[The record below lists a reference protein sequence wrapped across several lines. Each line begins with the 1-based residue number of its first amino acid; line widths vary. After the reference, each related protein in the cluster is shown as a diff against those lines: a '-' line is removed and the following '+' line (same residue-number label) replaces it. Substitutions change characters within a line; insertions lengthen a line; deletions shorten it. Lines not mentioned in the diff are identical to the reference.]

1 MKKTKKT
8 GGGFKKY
15 IAALV
20 ITGLI
25 SLVVIGLHLGGA
37 LSFAEYKTYDLRVNM
52 LARYSRPSDDII
64 VILLDQNSIDWA
76 NRTRGWAW
84 PWPRKAF
91 AEIVDYMNLGGANS
105 IAFDVIF
112 SEPSVYR
119 NARQDAII
127 DEAVAGLENVQPAD
141 EPRAGAG
148 AQTGVQNRGRFP
160 AFREIINALRTL
172 SSREDDASFTRAE
185 KDFGRV
191 VQTVV
196 FSSQTG
202 NTDSW
207 PADLDTPLFEPHNFE
222 SIISEYEKLNQ
233 DAGGGPIKAQFP
245 IEELRNAAGVIGNVT
260 GWPDSDGIFRRANLF
275 SVFDGKAVP
284 GLSAASLLAAGYDR
298 RITYNEK
305 KSVIEWDGWTIPVDR
320 HGRSILHFRGDVD
333 RYIPYFAHEILM
345 SKEAYENGNTE
356 ELGSAY
362 LPPEDFAGK
371 FVFFGYYA
379 QGLFDFA
386 SSPIRST
393 YPGVGVH
400 ITMLDNILQ
409 GDFIRPS
416 SVLFDIILIVAVAA
430 LVTALTIFSNRIP
443 VVVGGLVMAVI
454 ALTGLAF
461 GAYHFGNLWVP
472 LTAPL
477 AGALLAFFTATL
489 YNYATEG
496 SQRRFIKS
504 AFSQYLS
511 PVVIDQLVAN
521 PNLLNLGGLRREISI
536 FFSDVQGFTTIS
548 EKFKDDPPKL
558 TELLND
564 YLSFMTD
571 TILDSGG
578 TIDKYEG
585 DAIIAFWNAPLS
597 YEDHAARAVQ
607 ASLAC
612 QQRLAE
618 RQDFFEE
625 KFGVRLLTRIGLNT
639 GYAVVGNMGSSKRFD
654 YTMLGDAVNLAARL
668 EGLNKQFGTY
678 LMCTGE
684 TFRQAGETAKTTG
697 SGGFFGRKLAEV
709 AVVGKKEAVTVYE
722 PLPEAV
728 FRGKEAVI
736 RRFDKAR
743 DLFYAG
749 RFAEALPYFES
760 LTKLDSPASF
770 YADQCRYYI
779 ERPAEWKGYWESKS
793 K

>member
-1 MKKTKKT
+1 MKKQNKT
-8 GGGFKKY
+8 GGGFKKH

-25 SLVVIGLHLGGA
+25 TLAVIGLHLGGA
-37 LSFAEYKTYDLRVNM
+37 LTFLEYKAYDLRVTT
-52 LARYSRPSDDII
+52 LAPYSRPSDDII

-76 NRTRGWAW
+76 NRTRGWSW
-84 PWPRKAF
+84 PWPRKAY
-91 AEIVDYMNLGGANS
+91 AEIIDYMNLGGANS

-127 DEAVAGLENVQPAD
+127 DTAVAGLENVQLAD
-141 EPRAGAG
+141 EPRAG
-148 AQTGVQNRGRFP
+148 TGVQPRTATQPRDSAQNRGRFL

-172 SSREDDASFTRAE
+172 SSREDDLSFMQAE

-202 NTDSW
+202 TADSW
-207 PADLDTPLFEPHNFE
+207 PADLNTPLFEPHNFE
-222 SIISEYEKLNQ
+222 SIISEYEKLKQ
-233 DAGGGPIKAQFP
+233 DTDTGSGPIKAQFP

-284 GLSAASLLAAGYDR
+284 GLAAASLLAAGSGR
-298 RITYNEK
+298 QISFNRK
-305 KSVIEWDGWTIPVDR
+305 QSRIEWDGWTIPVDQ
-320 HGRSILHFRGDVD
+320 HGRSILRFRGEMD

-345 SKEAYENGNTE
+345 SKEAYESGNTE
-356 ELGSAY
+356 ALGGAY

-371 FVFFGYYA
+371 YVFFGYYA

-386 SSPIRST
+386 SSPISSV
-393 YPGVGVH
+393 YPGVGMH

-409 GDFIRPS
+409 GDFIRPAS
-416 SVLFDIILIVAVAA
+416 LLFDVILIFAAAA
-430 LVTALTIFSNRIP
+430 LVTALAIFSNRIP
-443 VVVGGLVMAVI
+443 VVVGGLIIVVI
-454 ALTGLAF
+454 VLTGLAF
-461 GAYHFGNLWVP
+461 GAYHFGSLWVP

-521 PNLLNLGGLRREISI
+521 PNLLNLGGQRREISI

-597 YEDHAARAVQ
+597 YEDHAVRAVQ

-678 LMCTGE
+678 LMCTEE
-684 TFRQAGETAKTTG
+684 TFRQAGETAKAGRT
-697 SGGFFGRKLAEV
+697 GGFFGRKLAQV

-722 PLPEAV
+722 PLPEAA
-728 FRGKEAVI
+728 FHGKEAVI

-743 DLFYAG
+743 DLFYDG
-749 RFAEALPYFES
+749 RFAEALPLFDS
-760 LTKLDSPASF
+760 LAKVDGPAS
-770 YADQCRYYI
+770 
-779 ERPAEWKGYWESKS
+779 
-793 K
+793 

>member
-1 MKKTKKT
+1 MKKPKKT

-25 SLVVIGLHLGGA
+25 SLVVISLHLGGA
-37 LSFAEYKTYDLRVNM
+37 LSFLEYKTYDFRVNM

-76 NRTRGWAW
+76 NRTRGWGW

-127 DEAVAGLENVQPAD
+127 DEAVASLENVQPAD
-141 EPRAGAG
+141 EPRAG
-148 AQTGVQNRGRFP
+148 TGVQNRGRFL

-207 PADLDTPLFEPHNFE
+207 PADLDTPLFEPQNFE

-245 IEELRNAAGVIGNVT
+245 IKELRNAAGVIGNVT

-298 RITYNEK
+298 QITYNEK
-305 KSVIEWDGWTIPVDR
+305 KSFIEWDGWTIPVDR
-320 HGRSILHFRGDVD
+320 HGRSILRFRGDVD

-393 YPGVGVH
+393 YPGVGMH

-409 GDFIRPS
+409 RDFIRSPS
-416 SVLFDIILIVAVAA
+416 TLFDIILIFAAAA

-443 VVVGGLVMAVI
+443 VVVGGLVIVVI
-454 ALTGLAF
+454 ALTGFAF
-461 GAYHFGNLWVP
+461 GAYHFGSLWVP

-521 PNLLNLGGLRREISI
+521 PNLLNLGGVRREISI

-684 TFRQAGETAKTTG
+684 TFRQAGETVKTAGTG
-697 SGGFFGRKLAEV
+697 SGFFGRKLAQV

-728 FRGKEAVI
+728 FRGKDAVI

-760 LTKLDSPASF
+760 LAKLDSPASF
-770 YADQCRYYI
+770 YAEQCRYYI